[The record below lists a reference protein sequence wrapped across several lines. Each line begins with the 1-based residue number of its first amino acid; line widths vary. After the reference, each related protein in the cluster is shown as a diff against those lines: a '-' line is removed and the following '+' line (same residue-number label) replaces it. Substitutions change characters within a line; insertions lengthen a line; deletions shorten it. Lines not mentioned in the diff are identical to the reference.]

1 MRLTRALL
9 PAALKIVLRKV
20 VARRGV
26 LAQLFLAPSV
36 KVLKQT
42 LLSGRFMNR
51 LIGSSLLVVAL
62 LLGNAYAQQQ
72 GSAVHDAS
80 ATSGTITLP
89 AGTKVPLALNS
100 PISTKTARTG
110 DPVYAHTTFPVVLNE
125 HVAIPAGTYVQGV
138 VSSIKRAGRVKGRA
152 ELLMHFTSLV
162 YPNGYTVALPGS
174 VDNVPGAEHQRTK
187 GEEGTIQQDSEKG
200 KDAATIAG
208 TAATGAGIGAITA
221 GGKGAG
227 IGAGM
232 GGAAGLAIA
241 MLTRGSDVRLEA
253 GTSIDMIF
261 QRAITLDESR
271 IHGAGK

>member
-1 MRLTRALL
+1 MSS
-9 PAALKIVLRKV
+9 
-20 VARRGV
+20 
-26 LAQLFLAPSV
+26 QLFLAPSV
-36 KVLKQT
+36 KVLKQIVP
-42 LLSGRFMNR
+42 SGRLMNR
-51 LIGSSLLVVAL
+51 LIGSL
-62 LLGNAYAQQQ
+62 LLLLALVGITCAQESPATTQDPSARS
-72 GSAVHDAS
+72 GS
-80 ATSGTITLP
+80 ITLP

-100 PISTKTARTG
+100 PISTKTARPG
-110 DPVYAHTTFPVVLNE
+110 DPVYAHTTFPVVLNQ
-125 HVAIPAGTYVQGV
+125 HVAIPAGTYVQGIV
-138 VSSIKRAGRVKGRA
+138 TSIKRAGRVKGRA
-152 ELLMHFTSLV
+152 EVLMHFTSLV

-187 GEEGTIQQDSEKG
+187 GQEGTIQQDSEKG
-200 KDAATIAG
+200 KDAATVAG

-241 MLTRGSDVRLEA
+241 MLTRGSDVRLET

-261 QRAITLDESR
+261 QRAIILDEAR